1 MAEKNT
7 DNYRDSI
14 WKLFLDENNRFP
26 IWVLDDFVINSK
38 DLKIEWFLIKDWI
51 FNDSKVIK
59 SSFVSRWSEDLFI
72 SKKDIKDLWYYDWIK
87 NILIEWNSVI
97 WKKVVSET
105 WDVIWRVYNLIFS
118 KSSFIW
124 LSIVVRKSFFWLFF
138 YWKERIISKK
148 NILDINKDEIIIK
161 DKALVKA

>member
-148 NILDINKDEIIIK
+148 NILDINKNEIIIK